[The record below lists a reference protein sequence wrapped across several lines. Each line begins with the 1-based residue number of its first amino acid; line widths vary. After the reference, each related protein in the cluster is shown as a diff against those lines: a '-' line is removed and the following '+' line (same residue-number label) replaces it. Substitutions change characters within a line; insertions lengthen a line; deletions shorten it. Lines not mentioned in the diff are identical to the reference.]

1 MIHSTVKPLDV
12 IGLESAIERGEDKIV
27 KAARI
32 VSYMPN
38 QYFLN
43 QLAKGET
50 CQMIRDICKYMK
62 YVETDNWMQ
71 LVGVPTV
78 KYGVSAAILKDAYY
92 KKYITQVLS
101 LMKREKFDPSTV
113 GLSEI
118 SAGNYYQTT
127 WTLAQMDQEGEVG
140 EPFGTLV
147 YNSYEAISV
156 LVKKERIILSIE
168 SDIPLGIIV
177 KKTYTI

>member
-12 IGLESAIERGEDKIV
+12 IGIEDAIEKGQDKLV

-38 QYFLN
+38 QYFFN

-50 CQMIRDICKYMK
+50 CQLIRDICRHIKH
-62 YVETDNWMQ
+62 VETDNWLQ

-78 KYGVSAAILKDAYY
+78 KYGVGPAMLKDAYY
-92 KKYITQVLS
+92 RKYIGQVLS
-101 LMKREKFDPSTV
+101 LMKAEKFDPSTV

-118 SAGNYYQTT
+118 TAGNYYHTT
-127 WTLAQMDQEGEVG
+127 WTFAEMDQEGNVG
-140 EPFGTLV
+140 KAFASEE

-168 SDIPLGIIV
+168 SDIPLGIVI
-177 KKTYTI
+177 KKTFTV